1 MVYNYGKI
9 SSVKNSE
16 GGYDDVTREAE
27 RFETIYNCIY
37 NSTYTWAWATRE
49 QLGAPYT
56 DKDGDGNYTTAMPS
70 TKLTYGTDR
79 LDFAADSFIFGTS
92 AKDSRYSKL
101 LSTPYESSLI
111 ITDATLTSDA
121 NGEEEYF
128 DVIIDNKHITGF
140 KATALS
146 SETNPTAAV
155 PSTLTIKCKDM
166 YGHDVII
173 KVAMTVNK
181 R

>member
-1 MVYNYGKI
+1 MLKI
-9 SSVKNSE
+9 A
-16 GGYDDVTREAE
+16 D
-27 RFETIYNCIY
+27 I
-37 NSTYTWAWATRE
+37 
-49 QLGAPYT
+49 
-56 DKDGDGNYTTAMPS
+56 
-70 TKLTYGTDR
+70 
-79 LDFAADSFIFGTS
+79 ADS
-92 AKDSRYSKL
+92 
-101 LSTPYESSLI
+101 YESSLI

>member
-1 MVYNYGKI
+1 
-9 SSVKNSE
+9 
-16 GGYDDVTREAE
+16 
-27 RFETIYNCIY
+27 
-37 NSTYTWAWATRE
+37 
-49 QLGAPYT
+49 
-56 DKDGDGNYTTAMPS
+56 MPS

-128 DVIIDNKHITGF
+128 DVIIT
-140 KATALS
+140 
-146 SETNPTAAV
+146 
-155 PSTLTIKCKDM
+155 
-166 YGHDVII
+166 
-173 KVAMTVNK
+173 
-181 R
+181 

>member
-1 MVYNYGKI
+1 M
-9 SSVKNSE
+9 S
-16 GGYDDVTREAE
+16 
-27 RFETIYNCIY
+27 C
-37 NSTYTWAWATRE
+37 
-49 QLGAPYT
+49 
-56 DKDGDGNYTTAMPS
+56 GN
-70 TKLTYGTDR
+70 
-79 LDFAADSFIFGTS
+79 DSFIFGTS

-128 DVIIDNKHITGF
+128 DVIIDNNKHITGF

>member
-1 MVYNYGKI
+1 MVQI
-9 SSVKNSE
+9 VL
-16 GGYDDVTREAE
+16 T
-27 RFETIYNCIY
+27 
-37 NSTYTWAWATRE
+37 
-49 QLGAPYT
+49 LLL
-56 DKDGDGNYTTAMPS
+56 TA
-70 TKLTYGTDR
+70 
-79 LDFAADSFIFGTS
+79 SFFGTS

-128 DVIIDNKHITGF
+128 DVIIDNNKHITGF

-155 PSTLTIKCKDM
+155 PSTLTINCKDS
-166 YGHDVII
+166 YGHDVTITL
-173 KVAMTVNK
+173 KMVVK
-181 R
+181 PRK

>member
-56 DKDGDGNYTTAMPS
+56 DKDNDGNYTTAMPS

-79 LDFAADSFIFGTS
+79 LDFAADSFILEQVLKI
-92 AKDSRYSKL
+92 AD
-101 LSTPYESSLI
+101 I
-111 ITDATLTSDA
+111 A
-121 NGEEEYF
+121 N
-128 DVIIDNKHITGF
+128 
-140 KATALS
+140 
-146 SETNPTAAV
+146 
-155 PSTLTIKCKDM
+155 C
-166 YGHDVII
+166 
-173 KVAMTVNK
+173 
-181 R
+181 

>member
-1 MVYNYGKI
+1 MLLTA
-9 SSVKNSE
+9 S
-16 GGYDDVTREAE
+16 
-27 RFETIYNCIY
+27 FL
-37 NSTYTWAWATRE
+37 E
-49 QLGAPYT
+49 QVL
-56 DKDGDGNYTTAMPS
+56 K
-70 TKLTYGTDR
+70 
-79 LDFAADSFIFGTS
+79 
-92 AKDSRYSKL
+92 
-101 LSTPYESSLI
+101 STPYESSLI

-128 DVIIDNKHITGF
+128 DVIIDNNDKHITGF

>member
-1 MVYNYGKI
+1 
-9 SSVKNSE
+9 
-16 GGYDDVTREAE
+16 
-27 RFETIYNCIY
+27 
-37 NSTYTWAWATRE
+37 
-49 QLGAPYT
+49 
-56 DKDGDGNYTTAMPS
+56 MPS
-70 TKLTYGTDR
+70 TKLTYGTNR

-92 AKDSRYSKL
+92 TKDSRYSKL
-101 LSTPYESSLI
+101 LSAPYESSLI
-111 ITDATLTSDA
+111 IKDATLTSDA
-121 NGEEEYF
+121 NGEKEYF
-128 DVIIDNKHITGF
+128 DVIVENNHITGF
-140 KATALS
+140 RATVLS